1 MKAICGSVASPGPLT
16 KISAN
21 APANNPASPAGRV
34 LRNALT
40 AGRAMAGM
48 SESYKVEG
56 PRQHQ
61 VPKRRRAGCVVTKQT
76 GGKARFRLLFLP
88 VHTMQRAR
96 SGEKRDWWTPAGRA
110 TAFVLGSTSIA
121 CLLAD
126 FYRLCPMRAFT
137 LFVFLPAL
145 IALAALS
152 LADRVGGTR
161 RLWRAVTIGAAAGLM
176 AAVAYDLFRLPFVF
190 ATAWGI
196 DSIIAPLNL
205 FKVFPAFGAM
215 ILGRPLEPAQYPA
228 AAHLVG
234 WAYHFSNGITF
245 GVMFVAMVGEIAP
258 RRWMRSEERRV
269 GKECRSRWSPY
280 H

>member
-1 MKAICGSVASPGPLT
+1 
-16 KISAN
+16 
-21 APANNPASPAGRV
+21 
-34 LRNALT
+34 
-40 AGRAMAGM
+40 
-48 SESYKVEG
+48 
-56 PRQHQ
+56 
-61 VPKRRRAGCVVTKQT
+61 
-76 GGKARFRLLFLP
+76 
-88 VHTMQRAR
+88 MQRAR

-258 RRWMRSEERRV
+258 RRWMWGVPMAV
-269 GKECRSRWSPY
+269 GLEVGMLVTPY
-280 H
+280 PNVFGIPVTATFVAVTLAAHAIFGVVMGLSAQWLTSKWPLAESTALGNNA